1 MVIQDRRCA
10 VTGLQNQSKSV
21 VKNKPKV
28 KTKSTAKTTQVKAPS
43 TRAYQPRTNQRRI
56 SSPAKHHQQWQSAI
70 PANWQMLS
78 QKRSLQ
84 EHWWF
89 SQSPIK
95 QYSDFRQGVRV
106 TLYKDTV
113 RSNRKVAFAQ
123 ALALYH
129 EVRNDPE
136 NQLLDSGFKSHERYK
151 VFNIKYLRNEHVV
164 LSEYY
169 VDESSNQLYVLTIQA
184 KQSKWSAPQQLAATI
199 MRSL

>member
-1 MVIQDRRCA
+1 MVKGKPKTQIKTPPKTSQ
-10 VTGLQNQSKSV
+10 
-21 VKNKPKV
+21 VKTQRTRLNKPQR
-28 KTKSTAKTTQVKAPS
+28 SQRRKTTA
-43 TRAYQPRTNQRRI
+43 TNHSQD
-56 SSPAKHHQQWQSAI
+56 WQSAI